1 MGRVIRAQRR
11 GAPGGVKGRT
21 NTTHR
26 VGPVRLRKLDYA
38 EREGYV
44 RAKIADIVHDPGRG
58 APVIKVTFR
67 NAYHDRKDED
77 IMMAPE
83 GVYAGQFLY
92 MGTKA
97 QLAIGNVL
105 PVGKMPEGAICCQV
119 ERYPGDRGK
128 LAKTS
133 GEYVTVVGHNEEA
146 GITKIR
152 LPSGSKKNISSDCRG
167 MVGLVAGGG
176 RTEKPMLKAG
186 RAHHK
191 YKAKRNE
198 WPKVRGVA
206 MNPVDHPHGGGNHQ
220 HLGMPGT
227 RSRQAP
233 PGQKVGLI
241 AARRTGRVRGRGAVK
256 GGDE

>member
-11 GAPGGVKGRT
+11 GAPGGAKGRT

-77 IMMAPE
+77 LLVAPE
-83 GVYAGQFLY
+83 GVYAGQVGSHSHQGHCAPPTGWLDRFTHCATTFTAAPPSQFLY
-92 MGTKA
+92 MGAKA

-133 GEYVTVVGHNEEA
+133 GEYVTIVGHNEEA
-146 GITKIR
+146 AITKIR

-167 MVGLVAGGG
+167 MV
-176 RTEKPMLKAG
+176 
-186 RAHHK
+186 
-191 YKAKRNE
+191 
-198 WPKVRGVA
+198 RGPRPIEPA
-206 MNPVDHPHGGGNHQ
+206 
-220 HLGMPGT
+220 
-227 RSRQAP
+227 
-233 PGQKVGLI
+233 
-241 AARRTGRVRGRGAVK
+241 
-256 GGDE
+256 